1 MPAEPLTEDEK
12 RILDFAGRTYRYDGS
27 RDADIRDEFKMSATS
42 FLQRLNRLLE
52 RPEALA
58 YAPTTVK
65 RLTRL
70 RDKRRH
76 ARSIRSLEASSA
88 P

>member
-1 MPAEPLTEDEK
+1 MGTLTEDEK
-12 RILDFAGRTYRYDGS
+12 RILDFAGRRYRYDGS
-27 RDADIRDEFKMSATS
+27 RDAAIRDEFKMSATS
-42 FLQRLNRLLE
+42 FMQQLNRLLE

-58 YAPTTVK
+58 YAPATVK

-76 ARSIRSLEASSA
+76 ARSIRSLARS
-88 P
+88 